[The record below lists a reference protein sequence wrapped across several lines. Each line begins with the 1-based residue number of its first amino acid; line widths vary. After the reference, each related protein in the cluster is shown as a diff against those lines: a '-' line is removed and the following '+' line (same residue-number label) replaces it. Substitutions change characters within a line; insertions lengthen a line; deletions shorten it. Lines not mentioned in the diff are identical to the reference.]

1 MNVRLG
7 NTAVEE
13 ITKELELLTHMR
25 DAHGYSFEC
34 SEYVL
39 RPDDDVVAALGNISD
54 ALVESDDYKNL
65 RVLLI
70 RH

>member
-1 MNVRLG
+1 MKVRLG
-7 NTAVEE
+7 NTVVDE
-13 ITKELELLTHMR
+13 ISEELELLTRMR
-25 DAHGYSFEC
+25 DEHGYIFEC

-39 RPDDDVVAALGNISD
+39 RPEDDLVEALGNISD
-54 ALVESDDYKNL
+54 ALVESDDYKNV